1 MQHYPFQPFQRKSLA
16 VVAMAALAGFSGTA
30 WAGESAALDNRRD
43 RPLPG
48 NPLQTGAPTSTGARI
63 TPLAAPGAVF
73 ETLDPEIP
81 GAAEF
86 RAGQGVTTAVS
97 PDGKTLLVLTSGY
110 NYWSDA
116 ATNTVAYDEYVFVY
130 DVSAGKPVKTQV
142 IKVPNTF
149 MGIVWN
155 PKGDEFYVSGGVND
169 NVHVFRKSG
178 EAWAQSGD
186 PIALGHATGVGLDTK
201 GVDSIGW
208 LKTPPLAAGLAVNR
222 SGDRLIVANMENDT
236 VSLIDLI
243 NRNVLAEIDLRPGKN
258 DPDKSGE
265 PGGEF
270 PYWATFKGDDK
281 LYVASLRDREIV
293 VLRVSGGKPGIVK
306 RIPVQG
312 NPGRM
317 LLDRAQ
323 GRLFVALD
331 NSDSVAV
338 IDTRNDRIT
347 RMLDV
352 NQRFPVRSGKKRYT
366 GSHPNSL
373 ALSPDERQLYVTL
386 GGTNSVA
393 VMQLGRLAQL
403 GGEAQRGWADKRE
416 DKNEDKRGGEVIG
429 LIPTGW
435 YPGSVS
441 LSADGSYMY
450 VINALSVAGPNA
462 DKSDPN
468 QYVLQKRLGGLLSMP
483 LPSAAALPR
492 LTRQVLANNT
502 VSEDTA
508 QNRELMAFLR
518 SRIKHVIYIVKENR
532 TYDQVLGDLE
542 KGNGDPALTL
552 FPEPISPNHHALAR
566 NFVTLDNT
574 YCSGAV
580 SGDGWVWST
589 AGRTSDF
596 TEKTITVNYAG
607 RGLSYD
613 YEGMNRNINM
623 AQATVAERQAVNPF
637 VSSDA
642 DILPGNADTAALDG
656 PNGQEG
662 RGYLWDVAQQ
672 AGLTV
677 RNYAFFGDWT
687 LNYLPEG
694 QGLPPLLREPSKS
707 GVRVFQPAAP
717 GLKTVSNPYYRE
729 YDMQLPDYWRFK
741 EWEREYEQFAKRGN
755 MPNLMLVE
763 LPHDHFGSFGSALDG
778 VNTPEKQMA
787 DNDYALGLIVEKI
800 AKGPYRDSTLIF
812 VIEDDAQDGP
822 DHVDAQRTIAF
833 VAGPYVRQGAV
844 VSRHYTTVNMLRT
857 IVDVLGTEPMGLQVA
872 LAEPMSEVF
881 SKSSGAWDYSAIVPD
896 ILRSTDL
903 PLSPATAVQPASAPA
918 SSAQAATAPA
928 QIRPASISRSAEYWA
943 AKTADQDFKR
953 ADNLD
958 AAKFNR
964 VLWEGLKGDVP
975 YPTVR
980 HGRDLSRDRAKLLNK

>member
-1 MQHYPFQPFQRKSLA
+1 MQQFQIRRKPLA
-16 VVAMAALAGFSGTA
+16 MLIAAFTVVSGNT
-30 WAGESAALDNRRD
+30 WADESAAIIHKQG
-43 RPLPG
+43 RPVPG
-48 NPLQTGAPTSTGARI
+48 NPLQAGALTSTGARI

-73 ETLDPEIP
+73 ETLNPEIP
-81 GAAEF
+81 GAADF

-97 PDGKTLLVLTSGY
+97 PDGRTLLVLTSGY
-110 NYWSDA
+110 NNWTDA
-116 ATNTVAYDEYVFVY
+116 ANNTVHDEYVFVY
-130 DVSAGKPVKTQV
+130 DISAGKPVKTQV

-201 GVDSIGW
+201 NVASIGW

-222 SGDRLIVANMENDT
+222 SGDRLMVANMENDT
-236 VSLIDLI
+236 VSLIDLV
-243 NRNVLAEIDLRPGKN
+243 NRAVLAEIDLRPGKN
-258 DPDKSGE
+258 DPGKSGE

-270 PYWATFKGDDK
+270 PYWAAFKGDDK
-281 LYVASLRDREIV
+281 LYVSSLRDREIV
-293 VLRVSGGKPGIVK
+293 VLRVSGDKPAIVK
-306 RIPVQG
+306 RIPVKG

-323 GRLFVALD
+323 RRLFVALD

-338 IDTRNDRIT
+338 IDTQADRIT
-347 RMLDV
+347 QKLDA
-352 NQRFPVRSGKKRYT
+352 NQRFPARSGKQRYT

-386 GGTNSVA
+386 GGANSVA
-393 VMQLGRLAQL
+393 VMQLGRA
-403 GGEAQRGWADKRE
+403 GKRE
-416 DKNEDKRGGEVIG
+416 DKSSGELIG

-441 LSADGSYMY
+441 LSADGGYMY
-450 VINALSVAGPNA
+450 VINALSAAGPNA
-462 DKSDPN
+462 DKNNPN
-468 QYVLQKRLGGLLSMP
+468 QYVLQKRPGGLLSMP
-483 LPSAAALPR
+483 VPTARELPG

-502 VSEDTA
+502 ASEGTA

-518 SRIKHVIYIVKENR
+518 SHIKHVIYIVKENR

-552 FPEPISPNHHALAR
+552 FPEPVSPNHHALAR

-637 VSSDA
+637 VSSDP

-656 PNGQEG
+656 PNGEEG
-662 RGYLWDVAQQ
+662 RGYLWDVAQK

-694 QGLPPLLREPSKS
+694 QGLPPLLREPSKT
-707 GVRVFQPAAP
+707 GVRVFHPAAT
-717 GLKTVSNPYYRE
+717 GLKKVSSPYYRE

-741 EWEREYEQFAKRGN
+741 EWEREYDQFAKRGN

-787 DNDYALGLIVEKI
+787 DNDYALGLIVEKV
-800 AKGPYRDSTLIF
+800 AKGPYKDSTLIF

-857 IVDVLGTEPMGLQVA
+857 IVDVLGAEPMGLQVA

-881 SKSSGAWDYSAIVPD
+881 AKSGGAWDYNAIVPD

-903 PLSPATAVQPASAPA
+903 PLPPATTVQSV
-918 SSAQAATAPA
+918 SAQAASAQA
-928 QIRPASISRSAEYWA
+928 QIRPAFISRSAEYWA

-958 AAKFNR
+958 AGKFNR

-980 HGRDLSRDRAKLLNK
+980 HGRDLSKDRARLLNKNK